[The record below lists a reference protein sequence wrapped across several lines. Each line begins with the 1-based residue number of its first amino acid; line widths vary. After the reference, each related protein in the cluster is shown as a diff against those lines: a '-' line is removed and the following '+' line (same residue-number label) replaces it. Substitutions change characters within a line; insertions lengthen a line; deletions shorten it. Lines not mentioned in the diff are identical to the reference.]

1 MLQPVS
7 SHIKTQNNVY
17 SILGDS
23 KPFQNYPDPS
33 LLQHEEFQY
42 LKHANDILKT
52 GSRSNNRTGID
63 TLMKFG
69 LVMRYDL
76 TTSFP
81 LLTTKKVFWNG
92 IVKELLWFLRGQTD
106 SKILE
111 RDNVNIWKD
120 NASKEFLEKRGL
132 KNYQEGDLGPIY
144 GFQWRHFG
152 ADYKNCH
159 TDYSNKGIDQIKNL
173 IEMIKKDPT
182 SRRLIVSAWN
192 PMAIDK
198 MALPPCHV
206 LSQFHVDAAKKE
218 ISCALY
224 QRSGDWGLGVPFN
237 IASYA
242 LLCHIIGKLTGY
254 KPKELVHFVA
264 NAHIYANHEDSI
276 RSQCNKVPN
285 PFPEIQINHIDDIA
299 DITSND
305 IKLHYSQPVLV
316 DTVYYNDAIARK
328 NEEEFRYKVK

>member
-1 MLQPVS
+1 MLQPIS
-7 SHIKTQNNVY
+7 SHIKTKNNVY
-17 SILGDS
+17 SIFGDS
-23 KPFQNYPDPS
+23 KPFQDYPDPS

-52 GSRSNNRTGID
+52 E
-63 TLMKFG
+63 
-69 LVMRYDL
+69 
-76 TTSFP
+76 
-81 LLTTKKVFWNG
+81 
-92 IVKELLWFLRGQTD
+92 ELLWFLRGQTD

-132 KNYQEGDLGPIY
+132 KDYQEGDLGPIY

-152 ADYKNCH
+152 AGYKNCH

-206 LSQFHVDAAKKE
+206 LSQFHVDAVKKE

-305 IKLHYSQPVLV
+305 IKLRNYVPKK
-316 DTVYYNDAIARK
+316 AIK
-328 NEEEFRYKVK
+328 MSFVV